1 MAVLEKSEC
10 IQIRG
15 ARQHNL
21 KSVDIDIPKGKL
33 TVITGP
39 SGCGKS
45 SLAFHTI
52 FAEGQRRYLECLGT
66 RAQSVLRTL
75 DKPEYDYIDG
85 LSPTI
90 ALEQTERRPPNGT
103 TVGMLTEVH
112 DYLRLLYAI
121 LGKPHDPDT
130 GELLEKLT
138 SPEIVEKLCQLP
150 ERSRV
155 VLLAPIQ
162 VPAGSDVAFLKDDLR
177 RQGFVRVVVNG
188 EIYDLEDEWEISE
201 DFSVVIDR
209 LAIRDGVAS
218 RMADSL
224 EIALRIHSA
233 GAKAL
238 IQEPGEE
245 GWQLV
250 SYTTGFHNPKTGYLL
265 PIMDAASFSYST
277 KYAQCPECR
286 GTGRVEGVT
295 CKSCLGGRLTRDY
308 LNVFLPF
315 EKSSSLGIDDLT
327 NISVNEVLSLLS
339 EIDAPEVLSN
349 VVEDLVEKAQKRLQF
364 LQELGIGYLKLSQ
377 WANELSAGEYQR
389 LRIASQLG
397 AGLSGVLYVLD
408 EPSRGL
414 HRDDVQSLVK
424 ALHTLRDSGN
434 TVVMVEHDPQL
445 IMESDWLIDM
455 GPRAGE
461 LGGAV
466 LASGEPSELMKQAK
480 GATAPW
486 IAQLKGEEEI
496 SRPEVKSAQWLEVS
510 EATLNNLDSI
520 SARFPLS
527 KLSVVTGRSGVGKSS
542 LITKTLAP
550 YAQFKLNRG
559 TPFTPEATITGLD
572 YFNRV
577 VTVDQSPIGKSPRSS
592 PATFTGIFD
601 EIRKLYSN
609 LPLSKQRGYKAN
621 RFSFNVKG
629 GRCEKCLGMG
639 RIQIEL
645 QFLNDAYVQCDA
657 CGGTRYNNETLEVR
671 YKGRNIAEVLDAS
684 ISDNLQHFALNPK
697 ISLALESLESVGLG
711 YLRLGQGA
719 NTLSGGE
726 AQRVKIA
733 TELMKVSVKEHTK
746 SYSSKTLFLLDEP
759 TLGLHFSDVEILLTA
774 LKSLLIGSNT
784 IIAIEHSE
792 QFCRQ
797 ADYEL
802 ELK

>member
-1 MAVLEKSEC
+1 M
-10 IQIRG
+10 
-15 ARQHNL
+15 
-21 KSVDIDIPKGKL
+21 
-33 TVITGP
+33 
-39 SGCGKS
+39 
-45 SLAFHTI
+45 
-52 FAEGQRRYLECLGT
+52 
-66 RAQSVLRTL
+66 
-75 DKPEYDYIDG
+75 
-85 LSPTI
+85 
-90 ALEQTERRPPNGT
+90 
-103 TVGMLTEVH
+103 
-112 DYLRLLYAI
+112 
-121 LGKPHDPDT
+121 
-130 GELLEKLT
+130 
-138 SPEIVEKLCQLP
+138 
-150 ERSRV
+150 
-155 VLLAPIQ
+155 
-162 VPAGSDVAFLKDDLR
+162 
-177 RQGFVRVVVNG
+177 
-188 EIYDLEDEWEISE
+188 
-201 DFSVVIDR
+201 
-209 LAIRDGVAS
+209 
-218 RMADSL
+218 
-224 EIALRIHSA
+224 
-233 GAKAL
+233 
-238 IQEPGEE
+238 
-245 GWQLV
+245 
-250 SYTTGFHNPKTGYLL
+250 
-265 PIMDAASFSYST
+265 
-277 KYAQCPECR
+277 
-286 GTGRVEGVT
+286 
-295 CKSCLGGRLTRDY
+295 
-308 LNVFLPF
+308 
-315 EKSSSLGIDDLT
+315 
-327 NISVNEVLSLLS
+327 
-339 EIDAPEVLSN
+339 
-349 VVEDLVEKAQKRLQF
+349 EDLVEKAQKRLQF